1 MTKTKFYNNVAENIS
16 KVLGSG
22 VIVDL
27 QEVTK
32 VNLTLDGLTIRKQGE
47 NIAPTIYLN
56 QYFNQ
61 FNDGRAMDDI
71 VSDIIRVYENN
82 QPENIMDVFKT
93 EDLSLD
99 TKCKVLGIFE
109 VGHGTVN
116 ACLLHTREIMIRNV
130 LCGASAFIVAHNH
143 PSGELSISRD
153 DVSTT
158 KKLYEAG
165 ELMGIHLLDHI
176 IIGREDEQ
184 EAYYSMAE
192 HGLLKE

>member
-1 MTKTKFYNNVAENIS
+1 MRITTYTTRIKDNLNVLVKERAYNYKTENS
-16 KVLGSG
+16 HLESADKV
-22 VIVDL
+22 V
-27 QEVTK
+27 K
-32 VNLTLDGLTIRKQGE
+32 
-47 NIAPTIYLN
+47 
-56 QYFNQ
+56 
-61 FNDGRAMDDI
+61 M
-71 VSDIIRVYENN
+71 
-82 QPENIMDVFKT
+82 MCDVFQIHLRA
-93 EDLSLD
+93 EEYVYLLSLD

-143 PSGELSISRD
+143 PSGELSASSD

-176 IIGREDEQ
+176 IIGREDEK

>member
-1 MTKTKFYNNVAENIS
+1 MRITTYTTRIKDNLNVLVKERAYNYKTENS
-16 KVLGSG
+16 HLESADKV
-22 VIVDL
+22 V
-27 QEVTK
+27 K
-32 VNLTLDGLTIRKQGE
+32 
-47 NIAPTIYLN
+47 
-56 QYFNQ
+56 
-61 FNDGRAMDDI
+61 M
-71 VSDIIRVYENN
+71 
-82 QPENIMDVFKT
+82 MCDVFQIHLRA
-93 EDLSLD
+93 EEYVYLLSLD

-176 IIGREDEQ
+176 IIGREDEK

-192 HGLLKE
+192 HGLLKD

>member
-1 MTKTKFYNNVAENIS
+1 MRITTYTTRIKDNLNVLVKERAYNYKTENS
-16 KVLGSG
+16 HLESADKV
-22 VIVDL
+22 V
-27 QEVTK
+27 K
-32 VNLTLDGLTIRKQGE
+32 
-47 NIAPTIYLN
+47 
-56 QYFNQ
+56 
-61 FNDGRAMDDI
+61 M
-71 VSDIIRVYENN
+71 
-82 QPENIMDVFKT
+82 MCDVFQIHLRA
-93 EDLSLD
+93 EEYVYLLSLD
-99 TKCKVLGIFE
+99 IKCRVLGIFE

-143 PSGELSISRD
+143 PSGELSASSD

-176 IIGREDEQ
+176 IIGREDEK

-192 HGLLKE
+192 HGLLKD

>member
-1 MTKTKFYNNVAENIS
+1 MRITTYTTRIKDNLNVLVKERAFNYKTGNSHLESAE
-16 KVLGSG
+16 KV
-22 VIVDL
+22 V
-27 QEVTK
+27 K
-32 VNLTLDGLTIRKQGE
+32 
-47 NIAPTIYLN
+47 
-56 QYFNQ
+56 
-61 FNDGRAMDDI
+61 M
-71 VSDIIRVYENN
+71 
-82 QPENIMDVFKT
+82 MCDVFQIHLRA
-93 EDLSLD
+93 EEYVYLLSLD
-99 TKCKVLGIFE
+99 AKCKVLGIFE

-165 ELMGIHLLDHI
+165 ELIGIHLLDHI
-176 IIGREDEQ
+176 IIGREDAKET
-184 EAYYSMAE
+184 YYSMAE

>member
-1 MTKTKFYNNVAENIS
+1 MRITTYTTRIKDNLNVLVKERAYNYKTENS
-16 KVLGSG
+16 HLESADKV
-22 VIVDL
+22 V
-27 QEVTK
+27 K
-32 VNLTLDGLTIRKQGE
+32 
-47 NIAPTIYLN
+47 
-56 QYFNQ
+56 
-61 FNDGRAMDDI
+61 M
-71 VSDIIRVYENN
+71 
-82 QPENIMDVFKT
+82 MCDVFQIHLRA
-93 EDLSLD
+93 EEYVYLLSLD
-99 TKCKVLGIFE
+99 AKCKVLGIFE

-176 IIGREDEQ
+176 IIGREDEK

>member
-1 MTKTKFYNNVAENIS
+1 MRITTYTTRIKDNLNVLVKERAYNYKTENS
-16 KVLGSG
+16 HLESADKV
-22 VIVDL
+22 V
-27 QEVTK
+27 K
-32 VNLTLDGLTIRKQGE
+32 
-47 NIAPTIYLN
+47 
-56 QYFNQ
+56 
-61 FNDGRAMDDI
+61 M
-71 VSDIIRVYENN
+71 
-82 QPENIMDVFKT
+82 MCDVFQIHLRA
-93 EDLSLD
+93 EEYVYLLSLD

-143 PSGELSISRD
+143 PSGELSVSRD

-176 IIGREDEQ
+176 IIGREDEK

>member
-1 MTKTKFYNNVAENIS
+1 MRITTYTTRIKDNLNVLVKERAYNYKTDNSHLESAD
-16 KVLGSG
+16 KV
-22 VIVDL
+22 V
-27 QEVTK
+27 K
-32 VNLTLDGLTIRKQGE
+32 
-47 NIAPTIYLN
+47 
-56 QYFNQ
+56 
-61 FNDGRAMDDI
+61 M
-71 VSDIIRVYENN
+71 
-82 QPENIMDVFKT
+82 MCDVFQIHLRA
-93 EDLSLD
+93 EEYVYLLSLD
-99 TKCKVLGIFE
+99 IKCRVLGIFE

-176 IIGREDEQ
+176 IIGREDEK
-184 EAYYSMAE
+184 EIYYSMAE
-192 HGLLKE
+192 HGLLKD

>member
-1 MTKTKFYNNVAENIS
+1 MRITTYTTRIKDNLNVLVKERAYNYKTENS
-16 KVLGSG
+16 HLESADKV
-22 VIVDL
+22 V
-27 QEVTK
+27 K
-32 VNLTLDGLTIRKQGE
+32 
-47 NIAPTIYLN
+47 
-56 QYFNQ
+56 
-61 FNDGRAMDDI
+61 M
-71 VSDIIRVYENN
+71 
-82 QPENIMDVFKT
+82 MCDVFQIHLRA
-93 EDLSLD
+93 EEYVYLLSLD

-143 PSGELSISRD
+143 PSGELSASSD

-176 IIGREDEQ
+176 IIGREDEK
-184 EAYYSMAE
+184 EIYYSMAE

>member
-1 MTKTKFYNNVAENIS
+1 MRITTYTTRIKDNLNVLVKERAYNYKTENS
-16 KVLGSG
+16 HLESADKV
-22 VIVDL
+22 V
-27 QEVTK
+27 K
-32 VNLTLDGLTIRKQGE
+32 
-47 NIAPTIYLN
+47 
-56 QYFNQ
+56 
-61 FNDGRAMDDI
+61 M
-71 VSDIIRVYENN
+71 
-82 QPENIMDVFKT
+82 MCDVFQIHLRA
-93 EDLSLD
+93 EEYVYLLSLD

-143 PSGELSISRD
+143 LSGELSISRD

-176 IIGREDEQ
+176 IIGREDEK

>member
-1 MTKTKFYNNVAENIS
+1 MRITTYTTRIKDNINVLVKERAFNYKTENSHLDSAE
-16 KVLGSG
+16 K
-22 VIVDL
+22 
-27 QEVTK
+27 
-32 VNLTLDGLTIRKQGE
+32 
-47 NIAPTIYLN
+47 IARMLC
-56 QYFNQ
+56 
-61 FNDGRAMDDI
+61 
-71 VSDIIRVYENN
+71 
-82 QPENIMDVFKT
+82 DVF
-93 EDLSLD
+93 ELHLLAEEFVYLLSLD
-99 TKCKVLGIFE
+99 AKCKVLGIFE

-116 ACLLHTREIMIRNV
+116 ACLLHVREVMIRNV

-176 IIGREDEQ
+176 IIGREDEK
-184 EAYYSMAE
+184 ETYYSMAE

>member
-1 MTKTKFYNNVAENIS
+1 MRITTYTTRIKDTLNVLVKERAYNYKTENS
-16 KVLGSG
+16 HLESADKV
-22 VIVDL
+22 V
-27 QEVTK
+27 K
-32 VNLTLDGLTIRKQGE
+32 
-47 NIAPTIYLN
+47 
-56 QYFNQ
+56 
-61 FNDGRAMDDI
+61 M
-71 VSDIIRVYENN
+71 
-82 QPENIMDVFKT
+82 MCDVFQIHLRA
-93 EDLSLD
+93 EEYVYLLSLD

-176 IIGREDEQ
+176 IIGREDEK
-184 EAYYSMAE
+184 ETYYSMAE

>member
-1 MTKTKFYNNVAENIS
+1 MRITTYTTRIKDNLNVLVKERAFNYKTGNSHLESAE
-16 KVLGSG
+16 KV
-22 VIVDL
+22 V
-27 QEVTK
+27 K
-32 VNLTLDGLTIRKQGE
+32 
-47 NIAPTIYLN
+47 
-56 QYFNQ
+56 
-61 FNDGRAMDDI
+61 M
-71 VSDIIRVYENN
+71 
-82 QPENIMDVFKT
+82 MCDVFQIHLRA
-93 EDLSLD
+93 EEYVYLLSLD
-99 TKCKVLGIFE
+99 AKCKVLGIFE

-176 IIGREDEQ
+176 IIGREDEK
-184 EAYYSMAE
+184 EIYYSMAE
-192 HGLLKE
+192 HGLLKD

>member
-1 MTKTKFYNNVAENIS
+1 MRITTYTTRIKDNLNVLVKERAFNYKTGNSHLESAE
-16 KVLGSG
+16 KV
-22 VIVDL
+22 V
-27 QEVTK
+27 K
-32 VNLTLDGLTIRKQGE
+32 
-47 NIAPTIYLN
+47 
-56 QYFNQ
+56 
-61 FNDGRAMDDI
+61 M
-71 VSDIIRVYENN
+71 
-82 QPENIMDVFKT
+82 MCDVFQIHLRA
-93 EDLSLD
+93 EEYVYLLSLD
-99 TKCKVLGIFE
+99 AKCKVLGIFE

-165 ELMGIHLLDHI
+165 ELIGIHLLDHI
-176 IIGREDEQ
+176 IIGREDEK
-184 EAYYSMAE
+184 ETYYSMAE

>member
-1 MTKTKFYNNVAENIS
+1 MRITTYTTRIKDNLNVLVKERAYNYKTENS
-16 KVLGSG
+16 HLESADKV
-22 VIVDL
+22 V
-27 QEVTK
+27 K
-32 VNLTLDGLTIRKQGE
+32 
-47 NIAPTIYLN
+47 
-56 QYFNQ
+56 
-61 FNDGRAMDDI
+61 M
-71 VSDIIRVYENN
+71 
-82 QPENIMDVFKT
+82 MCDVFQIHLRA
-93 EDLSLD
+93 EEYVYLLSLD

-130 LCGASAFIVAHNH
+130 LCGSSAFIVTHNH
-143 PSGELSISRD
+143 PSGELSVSRD

-176 IIGREDEQ
+176 IIGREDEK
-184 EAYYSMAE
+184 ETYYCMAE

>member
-1 MTKTKFYNNVAENIS
+1 MRITTYTTRIKDNLNVLVKERAYNYKTENS
-16 KVLGSG
+16 HLESADKV
-22 VIVDL
+22 V
-27 QEVTK
+27 K
-32 VNLTLDGLTIRKQGE
+32 
-47 NIAPTIYLN
+47 
-56 QYFNQ
+56 
-61 FNDGRAMDDI
+61 M
-71 VSDIIRVYENN
+71 
-82 QPENIMDVFKT
+82 MCDVFQIHLRA
-93 EDLSLD
+93 EEYVYLLSLD
-99 TKCKVLGIFE
+99 IKCRVLGIFE

-130 LCGASAFIVAHNH
+130 LCGASAFIVIHNH

-176 IIGREDEQ
+176 IIGREDEK
-184 EAYYSMAE
+184 ETYYSMAE

>member
-1 MTKTKFYNNVAENIS
+1 MRITTYTTRIKDNLNVLVKERAFNYKTGNSHLESAE
-16 KVLGSG
+16 KV
-22 VIVDL
+22 V
-27 QEVTK
+27 K
-32 VNLTLDGLTIRKQGE
+32 
-47 NIAPTIYLN
+47 
-56 QYFNQ
+56 
-61 FNDGRAMDDI
+61 M
-71 VSDIIRVYENN
+71 
-82 QPENIMDVFKT
+82 MCDVFQIHLRA
-93 EDLSLD
+93 EEYVYLLSLD

-143 PSGELSISRD
+143 PSGELSASSD

-176 IIGREDEQ
+176 IIGREDEK
-184 EAYYSMAE
+184 ETYYSMAE

>member
-1 MTKTKFYNNVAENIS
+1 MRITTYTTRIKDNLNVLVKERAFNYKTGNSHLESAE
-16 KVLGSG
+16 KV
-22 VIVDL
+22 V
-27 QEVTK
+27 K
-32 VNLTLDGLTIRKQGE
+32 
-47 NIAPTIYLN
+47 
-56 QYFNQ
+56 
-61 FNDGRAMDDI
+61 M
-71 VSDIIRVYENN
+71 
-82 QPENIMDVFKT
+82 MCDVFQIHIRA
-93 EDLSLD
+93 EEYVYLLSLD

-176 IIGREDEQ
+176 IIGREDEK
-184 EAYYSMAE
+184 ETYYSMAE